1 MAMLPK
7 PPCKKK
13 RKNPTPCPHLPR
25 ALRLLLDEPREAPAR
40 VAEALRGMGAA
51 LKGSGISP
59 PRPLGEVYPYSEG
72 DLSGDRGRPVPPP
85 GDTWL
90 KGTRAWATTLATLLG
105 GYVLEDDQ
113 ATVLPRGWICLV
125 RRESD
130 GGIVTIGADGIK
142 TYAGPVTLGL
152 GNHDTHI
159 PLK

>member
-1 MAMLPK
+1 M
-7 PPCKKK
+7 K
-13 RKNPTPCPHLPR
+13 RKSRAKATPCPHLTK
-25 ALRLLLDEPREAPAR
+25 ALGLLLDEPGTTPPGPAR
-40 VAEALRGMGAA
+40 LADALRGMGDA
-51 LKGSGISP
+51 LKGPDIAP
-59 PRPLGEVYPYSEG
+59 PRPLGEIYPYSEG

-90 KGTRAWATTLATLLG
+90 KGTRAWAANLATLLG

-130 GGIVTIGADGIK
+130 GGVVTIGADGIK
-142 TYAGPVTLGL
+142 VYTGPVNLGL

-159 PLK
+159 LLK